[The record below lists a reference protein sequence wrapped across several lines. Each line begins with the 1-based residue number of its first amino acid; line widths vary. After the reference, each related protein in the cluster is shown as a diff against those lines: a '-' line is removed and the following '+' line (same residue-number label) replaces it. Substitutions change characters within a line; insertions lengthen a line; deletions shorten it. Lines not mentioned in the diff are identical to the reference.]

1 MKKSTIL
8 KTFGLLSIL
17 FVFAACNKY
26 EEGANFSLRTAKGR
40 LANTWTLV
48 KVTDD
53 GEEETI
59 TGTTTYKFD
68 KEGAFEYKY
77 VDGSNNITLTG
88 TWEFNSD
95 KTKVKITV
103 LNDTEEYEI
112 LQLKNKDLKLKD
124 DHGGHD
130 EIMTFEGE

>member
-8 KTFGLLSIL
+8 KTFGLLSLL

-53 GEEETI
+53 GVEETI
-59 TGTTTYKFD
+59 TGTTTFKFEKD
-68 KEGAFEYKY
+68 GAYEYNY
-77 VDGSNNITLTG
+77 TDGTNSISLTG

-95 KTKVKITV
+95 KTKVKITI
-103 LNDTEEYEI
+103 LNDTEEYDI
-112 LQLKNKDLKLKD
+112 IQLKNKDLKLGD
-124 DHGGHD
+124 DHSGHA
-130 EIMTFEGE
+130 EIMTFEGQ